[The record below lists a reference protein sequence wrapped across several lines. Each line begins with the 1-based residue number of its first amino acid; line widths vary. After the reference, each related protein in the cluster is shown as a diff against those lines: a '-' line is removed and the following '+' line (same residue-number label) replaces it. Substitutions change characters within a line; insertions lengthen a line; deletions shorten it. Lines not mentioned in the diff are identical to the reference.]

1 MESGDPMTLLKPSEM
16 LKAMTH
22 KYLRRYKGSKGEWE
36 YVYAQPKTYRQ
47 AAEAEAAGGTR
58 KAANKLV
65 TGKKDAEA
73 KPDAEKPKADKQS
86 VQPAHTGTLKGVT
99 EKEAKDLL
107 RHFARRPKGMGREK
121 TIQTK
126 RDLDILLT
134 KSTFSLMSAG
144 RNPENE
150 EDMKMTD
157 AQISARHDKLVATL
171 KEEGYIFT
179 QCKGKYV
186 NPEESFMVMAHDA
199 DRENMMAIG
208 KMYHQDAIVFCTKG
222 KAEMIKT
229 TGADAG
235 KATMAG
241 TGYDVVPDATDF
253 YTKMPLSTGEN
264 IKFCMSLSDI
274 EKALRRVFSKL
285 FSSRPI
291 ILSKAKTML
300 TLKHR

>member
-1 MESGDPMTLLKPSEM
+1 MKLLKPSEM

-36 YVYAQPKTYRQ
+36 YVYAQPKKYRQ
-47 AAEAEAAGGTR
+47 PGAAEAEGTGQ
-58 KAANKLV
+58 KQASNKLV
-65 TGKKDAEA
+65 IGKKESKAE
-73 KPDAEKPKADKQS
+73 PEAEKQSTEKKQ
-86 VQPAHTGTLKGVT
+86 VQSAHTGTLKGVT
-99 EKEAKDLL
+99 EKEVKRLMQ
-107 RHFARRPKGMGREK
+107 HYARRPKGMGREK

-134 KSTFSLMSAG
+134 KTTFSLMSAG

-157 AQISARHDKLVATL
+157 AQIAKRHDQLVATL
-171 KEEGYIFT
+171 KDEGYIFT

-199 DRENMMAIG
+199 DRANMMAIG

-229 TGADAG
+229 TGEDAG
-235 KATMAG
+235 TATMAG
-241 TGYDVVPDATDF
+241 TGYDIVPDAKDF

-264 IKFCMSLSDI
+264 IKFCMSLSDLAKSI
-274 EKALRRVFSKL
+274 GTLFSKL
-285 FSSRPI
+285 FASRPI
-291 ILSKAKTML
+291 ILVKSKKSWL
-300 TLKHR
+300 